1 MSVDRNDVADFVE
14 LGEEHVEVVDAGFDQ
29 LADDGRGQLVIGLDQ
44 HFAGRHVDHVGGDVG
59 AFEIV
64 GRDFH
69 LLDLGLLDFLVRR
82 WR

>member
-1 MSVDRNDVADFVE
+1 MTLPTSSRSGKKISKLF
-14 LGEEHVEVVDAGFDQ
+14 DAGFDQ
-29 LADDGRGQLVIGLDQ
+29 LARCMVAVSSLIGFDQ

-64 GRDFH
+64 RRDFH
-69 LLDLGLLDFLVRR
+69 LLDLGLLDFLDRR